1 MDFQNLKAFM
11 DDMAKNHTVGND
23 CEVYLDGKSVFR
35 YFSGCSDWENKTPL
49 NGNELYN
56 IYSCSKVATV
66 TAGLQLYERGKFLL
80 SDPLCEYM
88 PEFRTMYIKNSD
100 GEVSEAK
107 NPITV
112 RDVFTMSAGF
122 SYDFESG

>member
-1 MDFQNLKAFM
+1 MDLKNLKAFM

-35 YFSGCSDWENKTPL
+35 YFSGYSDWENKTPL

-66 TAGLQLYERGKFLL
+66 TAGLQLLEKGKFLL
-80 SDPLCEYM
+80 SDPLYEYI
-88 PEFRTMYIKNSD
+88 PEFRDIL
-100 GEVSEAK
+100 G
-107 NPITV
+107 
-112 RDVFTMSAGF
+112 RSASSVPCSSCS
-122 SYDFESG
+122 SYGYTSRSLPRFCKPRS